1 MTKYFKNV
9 GTIEELRRQY
19 KDLLKVYHPDNG
31 GNEEIMKAINVEYE
45 QLFKTLKN
53 RHERKAS
60 STGST
65 QKESFYNFEEDEK
78 LREILNKVIHFE
90 GITIEIIG
98 NWIWISGNTYQ
109 HKKDLKTFGFKW
121 ASQKKMWYWHSE
133 EYIKKSRKTLSM
145 NDIRE
150 YYGSTEVKTESKLK
164 LAQA

>member
-1 MTKYFKNV
+1 MMKYFKNV

-19 KDLLKVYHPDNG
+19 KDLLKCYHPDNG

-53 RHERKAS
+53 RHESKAS
-60 STGST
+60 STGFK

-78 LREILNKVIHFE
+78 LREILNKVINFE

-109 HKKDLKTFGFKW
+109 YKKDFKAFGFKW

-133 EYIKKSRKTLSM
+133 EYIKKSRKTLSI
-145 NDIRE
+145 NDIRD

-164 LAQA
+164 LAHA

>member
-53 RHERKAS
+53 RHESKAS
-60 STGST
+60 STGFK

-78 LREILNKVIHFE
+78 LREILNKVINFE

-109 HKKDLKTFGFKW
+109 YKKDLKTFGFKW

-133 EYIKKSRKTLSM
+133 EYIKKSRKTLSI
-145 NDIRE
+145 NDIRD

-164 LAQA
+164 LAHA